1 MCILVILCSA
11 ILLCCPSCIP
21 QTAVKSCNRQNFTN
35 FSWWNYKVFTMWYF
49 RTWPVNHGRMPDPRS
64 RSKEFYLNLLEC
76 HRMGLICSLY
86 NKNINTLQILIY
98 KNVFEKQ
105 HREVSKLT
113 NITPVLYAKAS
124 GFLPSWIIT
133 WGNDSFP

>member
-1 MCILVILCSA
+1 
-11 ILLCCPSCIP
+11 
-21 QTAVKSCNRQNFTN
+21 
-35 FSWWNYKVFTMWYF
+35 
-49 RTWPVNHGRMPDPRS
+49 MPDPRS
-64 RSKEFYLNLLEC
+64 RSTVSPKADGKEFYLNLLEC
-76 HRMGLICSLY
+76 HRTGLICPLY

-124 GFLPSWIIT
+124 GFLPS
-133 WGNDSFP
+133 